1 MILARMKSL
10 GIHEW
15 LTGSTAKWSRNTF
28 LQNQNDKIK
37 VLINFSKDSANL
49 HNMATFFFGAVF
61 AVSLPNDFR
70 TARHQSWTY

>member
-15 LTGSTAKWSRNTF
+15 LAGSIAKWSCSIF

-37 VLINFSKDSANL
+37 VIINFSKDSANL
-49 HNMATFFFGAVF
+49 HNMATFFGTVF
-61 AVSLPNDFR
+61 AVLQPNDFC
-70 TARHQSWTY
+70 TAQHQSWTC